1 MIKKMTKYSFV
12 IFHKDVE
19 DFLNGLQELGL
30 VDITRKSRPIDDTS
44 RELFEKIAKCKTLIR
59 DLNIVK
65 KEAQKENI
73 TADEQIT
80 QETVQFSDDG
90 TTVEYDSIADEAAIE
105 YVSIAFEEKK
115 QLAAQLATAKGQ
127 VIEAAPWGNFSPEDL
142 TKIRDLGYTPHFYSV
157 SEKKFDASLAG
168 KYPMQVLNHDRD
180 KVYFV
185 LLAAK
190 GEEIKLSTPEAKFPE
205 TSVNLAKEA
214 IERFN
219 KDIERNKKIL
229 IDMTSKIPV
238 LERAQK
244 TLEEKADLYLAGESS
259 KKALED
265 TLQVFEGFAPTEDDK
280 KLEEYFNNNSEG
292 VYFLKAKA
300 TVEDNPPI
308 ALKNNWFNRLFEP
321 ISGMYMPPNYGEHD
335 LTPYFAI
342 FYMLFF
348 GFCLGDMGYG
358 LVILLTGIFVTLK
371 TKGMMKSIGKLVI
384 CLGIGSIIMPAVN
397 GVVFGLSLKD
407 FSFIKGTAY
416 GNFLFDDMQ
425 MFWFAIIFGLVQI
438 VFARILSA
446 IFTIKEKGIVPALPI
461 IGWIL
466 LIIWCAIAYANS
478 VSHFGVPSWFKWI
491 GIAGAVLIFFFTSN
505 SKNPLA
511 RFGSGL
517 YAFYDITG
525 VFGDTLSYIR
535 LFGLGTSGGC
545 LGFVVNSVGAQIG
558 TVPYAG
564 PVIAAIFLIACH
576 TFVLLLCCL
585 GAFVHP
591 MRLTFVEF
599 YKNVGFEG
607 GGREYKPLAK
617 INK

>member
-19 DFLNGLQELGL
+19 GFLNGLQELG
-30 VDITRKSRPIDDTS
+30 VMDITRKSRPVDEKS
-44 RELFEKIAKCKTLIR
+44 RDLFEKIARCKALIR
-59 DLNIVK
+59 DLKAVK
-65 KEAQKENI
+65 KDAEKESIKIDTLSNIMQPNGSEDEAVI
-73 TADEQIT
+73 
-80 QETVQFSDDG
+80 
-90 TTVEYDSIADEAAIE
+90 EYDTN
-105 YVSIAFEEKK
+105 AFEEKRK
-115 QLAAQLATAKGQ
+115 LTAELATAKGQ
-127 VIEAAPWGNFSPEDL
+127 VMEAAPWGEFNPENL
-142 TKIRDLGYTPHFYSV
+142 NKIKELGYTPHFYSV
-157 SEKKFDASLAG
+157 SEKKFDASLG
-168 KYPMQVLNHDRD
+168 EQYPMQVLNNDRG
-180 KVYFV
+180 KIYFM
-185 LLAAK
+185 LLSAR

-205 TSVNLAKEA
+205 NSVNLAREEVERLNKE
-214 IERFN
+214 
-219 KDIERNKKIL
+219 IERNKKIL
-229 IDMTSKIPV
+229 IDLTSTIPV

-244 TLEEKADLYLAGESS
+244 ALEERADLYLAGESS
-259 KKALED
+259 KKAAED
-265 TLQVFEGFAPTEDDK
+265 TLYVFEGFAPTEDDN

-292 VYFLKAKA
+292 VYYLKAMAK
-300 TVEDNPPI
+300 VEDNPPI
-308 ALKNNWFNRLFEP
+308 SLKNNWFNRLFEP

-397 GVVFGLSLKD
+397 GVVFGLSMKD

-416 GNFLFDDMQ
+416 GNFLFNDMQ

-438 VFARILSA
+438 VFARILNA

-491 GIAGAVLIFFFTSN
+491 GVAGAVLIFFFTSN

-576 TFVLLLCCL
+576 TFVLLICCL

-607 GGREYKPLAK
+607 GGRDYKPLAK
-617 INK
+617 ITK

>member
-19 DFLNGLQELGL
+19 GFLNGLQELGL
-30 VDITRKSRPIDDTS
+30 MDITRKSRPVDEES
-44 RELFEKIAKCKTLIR
+44 RDLFEKIARCKALIR
-59 DLNIVK
+59 DLKIIK
-65 KEAQKENI
+65 KEAEKENI
-73 TADEQIT
+73 KIDILSNIMQPNSSEDEAVI
-80 QETVQFSDDG
+80 
-90 TTVEYDSIADEAAIE
+90 EYDTN
-105 YVSIAFEEKK
+105 AFEEKRR
-115 QLAAQLATAKGQ
+115 LTAELATAKGQ
-127 VIEAAPWGNFSPEDL
+127 VLEATPWGDFNPENIN
-142 TKIRDLGYTPHFYSV
+142 KIKGLGYTPHFYSV
-157 SEKKFDASLAG
+157 SEKKFNASLG
-168 KYPMQVLNHDRD
+168 EQYPMQVLNNNRG
-180 KVYFV
+180 KIYFM
-185 LLAAK
+185 LLSAR

-205 TSVNLAKEA
+205 NSVNLAREEVARLNKE
-214 IERFN
+214 
-219 KDIERNKKIL
+219 IERNKKIL
-229 IDMTSKIPV
+229 IDLTSTIPA

-244 TLEEKADLYLAGESS
+244 SLVERADLYMAGESS
-259 KKALED
+259 EKAAED
-265 TLQVFEGFAPTEDDK
+265 TLHVFEGFAPTEDDN
-280 KLEEYFNNNSEG
+280 KLENYFNNNSEG
-292 VYFLKAKA
+292 VYYIKAKA
-300 TVEDNPPI
+300 KVEDNPPI
-308 ALKNNWFNRLFEP
+308 SLKNNWFNRLFEP

-371 TKGMMKSIGKLVI
+371 TKGMIKSIGKLVI

-397 GVVFGLSLKD
+397 GVVFGLSIKD

-446 IFTIKEKGIVPALPI
+446 VFTIKEKGIIPALPI

-478 VSHFGVPSWFKWI
+478 VSHFGVPSWFKWV
-491 GIAGAVLIFFFTSN
+491 GVAGAVLIFFFTSN

-607 GGREYKPLAK
+607 GGREYKPLVK
-617 INK
+617 IKK

>member
-12 IFHKDVE
+12 IFHKDV
-19 DFLNGLQELGL
+19 DGFLDGLQELG
-30 VDITRKSRPIDDTS
+30 VMDITRKTRPVDEES
-44 RELFEKIAKCKTLIR
+44 REIFDKITKCKTLIR
-59 DLNIVK
+59 DLKLIK
-65 KEAQKENI
+65 KEAEKNKVKIDQLNNI
-73 TADEQIT
+73 MQPNS
-80 QETVQFSDDG
+80 SDDEAVIG
-90 TTVEYDSIADEAAIE
+90 YDTN
-105 YVSIAFEEKK
+105 AFEEKK
-115 QLAAQLATAKGQ
+115 RLAAELASAKGQ
-127 VIEAAPWGNFSPEDL
+127 VMEAAPWGSFNPENL
-142 TKIRDLGYTPHFYSV
+142 NKIKELGYTPHFFSV
-157 SEKKFDASLAG
+157 SEKKFDASLG
-168 KYPMQVLNHDRD
+168 EQFPLQVLNKDRG
-180 KVYFV
+180 KVYFT
-185 LLAAK
+185 LLSAK
-190 GEEIKLSTPEAKFPE
+190 GEEIKLSIPEAKFPE
-205 TSVNLAKEA
+205 NSANLAQEEVNRLTEE
-214 IERFN
+214 IE
-219 KDIERNKKIL
+219 KNKKIL
-229 IDMTSKIPV
+229 IDLTSTLPA
-238 LERAQK
+238 LERAQIA
-244 TLEEKADLYLAGESS
+244 LEERADLYLAGESS
-259 KKALED
+259 TKAAED
-265 TLQVFEGFAPTEDDK
+265 TLQVFEGFAPTEDDNN
-280 KLEEYFNNNSEG
+280 LEEYFNKNSEG
-292 VYFLKAKA
+292 VYYIKEKAK
-300 TVEDNPPI
+300 VEDNPPI

-358 LVILLTGIFVTLK
+358 LVILIAGIFVTLK
-371 TKGMMKSIGKLVI
+371 TTGTIKSIGKLI
-384 CLGIGSIIMPAVN
+384 ILLGIGSIIMPAVN
-397 GVVFGLSLKD
+397 GTFFGLRLGD
-407 FSFIKGTAY
+407 FNFIKRTQY
-416 GNFLFDDMQ
+416 GQFLFDDMQ

-466 LIIWCAIAYANS
+466 LIIWCAVAYANS
-478 VSHFGVPSWFKWI
+478 VSHFGVPAWFKFI
-491 GIAGAVLIFFFTSN
+491 GLAGAVLIFFFTSN

-545 LGFVVNSVGAQIG
+545 LGFVVNSVGTQIG
-558 TVPYAG
+558 TIPYAG

-607 GGREYKPLAK
+607 GGREFKPLSKKK
-617 INK
+617 I